1 MLKHTQQGL
10 GMVEIMV
17 ALLLLSAAV
26 LGFSAMQMRAVK
38 TTDETLMRSDAMVVV
53 RNISEDLRLQASESQ
68 KTAYM
73 NAVNNSPAKNANYD
87 PLNPTPNCKVK
98 SCTQAEQMQ
107 YTVNEVV
114 ALARDSQI
122 KVGAT
127 RCGKKAAGT
136 IDKICLI
143 ASWNDTEPTLGGGD
157 DSCGNQDGVY
167 NRGASC
173 LIMETY

>member
-68 KTAYM
+68 KEAYM

-122 KVGAT
+122 SVGAV
-127 RCGKKAAGT
+127 RCGKQSDGAINKV
-136 IDKICLI
+136 CLI
-143 ASWNDTEPTLGGGD
+143 ASWNDTEPTLGGV
-157 DSCGNQDGVY
+157 DSCANAEGVY